1 VTINASGIEDIPRR
15 HGGTMRREDV
25 LERLRVHREELRTR
39 FAVGSIALFGSYAR
53 DEAGPDSD
61 VNLLVEFERTPTF
74 LGYME
79 LVDFLE
85 QLFGARVDLA
95 TPNKLKPR
103 ARPYVERELIRV
115 A

>member
-1 VTINASGIEDIPRR
+1 VD
-15 HGGTMRREDV
+15 
-25 LERLRVHREELRTR
+25 
-39 FAVGSIALFGSYAR
+39 
-53 DEAGPDSD
+53 
-61 VNLLVEFERTPTF
+61 LLVEFERTPTF

-85 QLFGARVDLA
+85 QLSGTRVDLA

-103 ARPYVERELIRV
+103 TGPCVERDLIRV